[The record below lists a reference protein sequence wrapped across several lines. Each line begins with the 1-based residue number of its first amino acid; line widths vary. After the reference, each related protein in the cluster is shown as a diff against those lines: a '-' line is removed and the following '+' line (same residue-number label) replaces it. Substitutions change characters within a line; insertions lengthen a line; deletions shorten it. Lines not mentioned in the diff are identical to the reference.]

1 MELIMP
7 FPALTALQLGL
18 VASLVGLLATALAA
32 IRIGKRPEGL
42 PPGRSQSETS
52 SRSPKPALIFGKF
65 TEWSKK
71 YGGLISLQRFGNT
84 SIVINDWFY
93 VKNLLDKKSNIYS
106 NRPKNHIAHLIT
118 GSDNVAMMQYGDTWR
133 KMRKLIHQA
142 FMESTCDKEH
152 CKIQEAEAT
161 QMLYDFLTRPEE
173 NMLHPRRFS
182 NSMTTSTGKLLG
194 RGAKPL
200 LIFAVLGWRAKD
212 TKDEHMLRLYEIL
225 EKWSVV
231 LEVGANPP
239 LDAIPF
245 LKYVPEW
252 LLGGW
257 RTRATEVKNLMEGL
271 YYEVLGKVRARREG
285 GVNLHSFVDRVL
297 DQQEKNQFG
306 DHQLAFL
313 IGVLLEGGSDTS
325 SSLILAI
332 VRAMMQYPDVQK
344 KAQAEIDS
352 VIGSDRSPRWSDF
365 SKLPYINMIIK
376 EAHRWRPVLPLGV
389 SHAVSQDDTINGM
402 RLPKDSEVII
412 NVWALHNDPKKWESP
427 ERFMP
432 ERYRDYPE
440 LAPFY
445 AASPDFE
452 KRDHVGY
459 GASRRICPGIH
470 LAERNLF
477 IGTAKLLWAFRFSA
491 DPEKEAGA
499 ATEGHGFIHC
509 VDAYQCNV
517 ELRDEAKRATIL
529 RELEEARAVFE
540 LYE

>member
-1 MELIMP
+1 
-7 FPALTALQLGL
+7 
-18 VASLVGLLATALAA
+18 
-32 IRIGKRPEGL
+32 
-42 PPGRSQSETS
+42 
-52 SRSPKPALIFGKF
+52 
-65 TEWSKK
+65 
-71 YGGLISLQRFGNT
+71 
-84 SIVINDWFY
+84 
-93 VKNLLDKKSNIYS
+93 
-106 NRPKNHIAHLIT
+106 
-118 GSDNVAMMQYGDTWR
+118 MMQYGDTWR

-152 CKIQEAEAT
+152 YKIQEAEAT

-200 LIFAVLGWRAKD
+200 LTFAVLGWRAKD

-271 YYEVLGKVRARREG
+271 YYEVLGKIRARREG

-332 VRAMMQYPDVQK
+332 IRAMMQYPDVQNK
-344 KAQAEIDS
+344 
-352 VIGSDRSPRWSDF
+352 
-365 SKLPYINMIIK
+365 
-376 EAHRWRPVLPLGV
+376 
-389 SHAVSQDDTINGM
+389 
-402 RLPKDSEVII
+402 
-412 NVWALHNDPKKWESP
+412 
-427 ERFMP
+427 
-432 ERYRDYPE
+432 
-440 LAPFY
+440 
-445 AASPDFE
+445 
-452 KRDHVGY
+452 
-459 GASRRICPGIH
+459 
-470 LAERNLF
+470 
-477 IGTAKLLWAFRFSA
+477 
-491 DPEKEAGA
+491 
-499 ATEGHGFIHC
+499 
-509 VDAYQCNV
+509 
-517 ELRDEAKRATIL
+517 
-529 RELEEARAVFE
+529 
-540 LYE
+540 